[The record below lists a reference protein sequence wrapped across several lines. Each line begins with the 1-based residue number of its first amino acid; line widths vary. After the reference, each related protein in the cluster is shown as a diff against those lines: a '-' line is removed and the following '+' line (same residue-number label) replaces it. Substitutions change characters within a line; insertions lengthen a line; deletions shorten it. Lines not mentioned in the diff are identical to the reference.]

1 MWIVC
6 VLVCL
11 ECMKLKTSSAI
22 TRHKQTLIHPE
33 TSTRHLTP
41 FSWFLFALPSA
52 LHSPGLVVA
61 AGSAIESIV
70 NPKEVGLGHC
80 RLVLVRQCPWKKQ
93 CWKWCHPNLRILIY
107 IVLTSFSEQCF
118 TFSFFV
124 SLIQLDP
131 YSIIPL
137 QYQRTTLKDELP
149 RRPSFPLGLPG
160 RHRRNGIP
168 PRHCSFWTL
177 DGV

>member
-118 TFSFFV
+118 TFSFFCV
-124 SLIQLDP
+124 IDP
-131 YSIIPL
+131 TWSL
-137 QYQRTTLKDELP
+137 QYYT
-149 RRPSFPLGLPG
+149 PSISKNNFKRWASKKTILSSWAAWQAPKKWHPSQAL
-160 RHRRNGIP
+160 
-168 PRHCSFWTL
+168 
-177 DGV
+177 